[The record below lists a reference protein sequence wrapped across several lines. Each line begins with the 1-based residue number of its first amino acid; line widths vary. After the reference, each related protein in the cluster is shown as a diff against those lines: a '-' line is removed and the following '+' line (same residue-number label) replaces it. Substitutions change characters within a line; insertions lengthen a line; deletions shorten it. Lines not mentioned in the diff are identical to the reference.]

1 MANED
6 DWVERFRAEREAFV
20 EVVDRAQGVPRSQ
33 TPVSS
38 DHDLVEQLRAEREAY
53 YAAIVEVTEVTSEV
67 ESTVESTV
75 ESEIVPAIEEASP
88 VAESPLVAEAP
99 PAEPVQPVEI
109 LVPEAPAVSTA
120 TRILIEPPVV
130 LEGTNEL
137 VPPPERSEAQVDE
150 IVDRLFDK
158 LQHTWKEPLDRL
170 TTDGAELATRIEEIV
185 KLSPAMTTGTEAV
198 REDVDLKETTYE
210 LVEALKAEIP
220 RAMRSE
226 LVAPLRKEI
235 LAGVRKEIMRAVR
248 EEVVEGMKPLVR
260 IIDRLATI
268 ETRIA
273 RLEGS
278 LDREIMVNFPKGAM
292 QVNVPITVPERE
304 IKIAAPINVQPSHVY
319 IDKGAV
325 QVEFTRQPKGK
336 RQVNFDRDPH
346 DNTVQSAEIIDVP
359 PE

>member
-109 LVPEAPAVSTA
+109 LVLEAPTVSTA

-130 LEGTNEL
+130 LEVTNEL
-137 VPPPERSEAQVDE
+137 APPPKRSEAQVDE